1 MKKIFSKSV
10 CLLLALGLGST
21 LFACSKKGGDDE
33 IKVPE
38 EIEDVRQN
46 DRVVEEVKDS
56 DTYFIQN
63 GASEYK
69 IVVPEGHRFIK
80 YSEFYAAQE
89 IQYFVND
96 ASGVTL
102 PIVEDTGLTLDN
114 SAKYISIGDTNIYK
128 ASDMFGTITD
138 HLLANDGFKIKTYG
152 NTVVMNAHGNNGTMY
167 TAYGFLERVM
177 GLRYYAEDCWT
188 INKDKN
194 VKLKE
199 MNVVDV
205 PDFQQRQ
212 INTGAGDDQTYVV
225 RLKQHG
231 FQGNE
236 IGEAAAWT
244 GNDMSMAS
252 EYLKPAIYLTKGS
265 KKSWY
270 DGDGGAYSGQVCLS
284 ALLANYVGDES
295 SKLVDGVA
303 YVSSESLGI
312 KDMPYDEYKALRT
325 ENMEFGTSKFD
336 RGFDETTTKGAWEV
350 FMHNFLYEY
359 YTVDTNSRMFFF
371 GDNDNTTACRCSACG
386 AAYKK
391 VKCSGQHCW
400 LGNAVSDFMR
410 EWKES
415 LPDGDP
421 NKDRETYY
429 GFWGYLFTEMPPTNF
444 DINTRTHTPIDESV
458 VLNDDVFVRLA
469 PIHSVN
475 MKLHLDEEYND
486 NAAVAFNGWR
496 VVSKRFAVWDYG
508 CNFREAIAPY
518 ADWGTLKGNLLMYR
532 DIGVTEI
539 FTQLQSRTSGYA
551 LRAYRIWIRAQLL
564 WNVDQDVYAL
574 TEEFFNAYY
583 QEAGPVLLEYYE
595 WLQSKMQTFDVL
607 GYDHGNIYQDQITSP
622 KFFSYEVTQSMGKF
636 FEDALKA
643 IEPLKATD
651 PERYEV
657 LNTRINCESLFYWYL
672 LMKNYTGYLTKEKV
686 YEICDNFEKY
696 RLIAG
701 LKVKTISTND
711 ALWDGY
717 AEGIKASKN

>member
-38 EIEDVRQN
+38 KIDDVRQN

-69 IVVPEGHRFIK
+69 IVVPEGHNFIK
-80 YSEFYAAQE
+80 YSDFYAAQE

-177 GLRYYAEDCWT
+177 GLRYYAEDCWK

-194 VKLKE
+194 VKMKD

-212 INTGAGDDQTYVV
+212 INTGAGNDQTYVV

-252 EYLKPAIYLTKGS
+252 QYLKPATYLTKGS

-270 DGDGGAYSGQVCLS
+270 DGDGGAYTGQVCLS

-295 SKLVDGVA
+295 SKMVDGVA

-325 ENMEFGTSKFD
+325 KNMDFGTSKLD
-336 RGFDETTTKGAWEV
+336 PGFDETTTKGAWEV
-350 FMHNFLYEY
+350 FMHNFVYNY
-359 YTVDTNSRMFFF
+359 YLVDTNSRMFFF
-371 GDNDNTTACRCSACG
+371 GDNDNTTACRCGACG

-444 DINTRTHTPIDESV
+444 DINTRTHSPIDESV

-475 MKLHLDEEYND
+475 MKLHLDEEFND

-508 CNFREAIAPY
+508 CNFNEGIAPY

-532 DIGVTEI
+532 NIGVTEI

-551 LRAYRIWIRAQLL
+551 LRAYKIWIRAQLF

-607 GYDHGNIYQDQITSP
+607 GYDHGSIYQPEIASP

-672 LMKNYTGYLTKEKV
+672 LMKNYTGFLTKEKV

-701 LKVKTISTND
+701 LKVKVISSND
-711 ALWDGY
+711 QLWDGY
-717 AEGIKASKN
+717 AEGVKASKN